1 MRHFLLPILF
11 IFLHFSLFSQD
22 LNRESLKNEEKP
34 EVYLDL
40 TLYSQEDIQQLS
52 MLFSIDDLRY
62 EALSESY
69 NVRIWLAKKDYQHF
83 LDLNIPFTYSENN
96 GEKAVAMAY
105 SYEEMLGWNKYPTYS
120 TYLAMMD
127 SFQKKYPTL
136 CKIDT
141 ILAATPR
148 NHAILA
154 AHISTSLHTPTNK
167 PEFLYSS
174 TMHGDEVTGYYC
186 MLRLIHYL
194 LSNYDSDEE
203 VRQIVNN
210 VNLWICPLENPDGTY
225 YSGNNTIGSS
235 PTSTRS
241 NSNGVDLNRV
251 YPNPLVAPSQLEP
264 EVSAMVQFFAQ
275 RHFVIS
281 ANFHGGAELAN
292 YPWDS
297 WTSRQRKHSDEAWW
311 RYVARN
317 YADTCQRYGGSY
329 YFDDM
334 NDGITNGG
342 DWYVIYGS
350 RQDYLNYY
358 EHCREITLEISSSKT
373 PSASTLPNYWN
384 ANRRAM
390 LNYIKEALYGFRGIV
405 FNAYT
410 QQPIHAEI
418 FINQHD
424 SVFSQVYSHLPIGN
438 YHRPIKAG
446 TYSVTFSAEGYCP
459 RTFTITTRDKQVVL
473 FHVALTPC
481 DEDGN
486 VLPDTTHSTPN
497 DDLISYWEDD
507 SFHSVDYADGE
518 TPIDGQVDATHY
530 ATGVQTNDLANLIK
544 IYPNPTSETAV
555 IYLKSISLDSKI
567 RYQCYDLY
575 GKLLFE
581 NYLTSD
587 KTLLPLSAYPAGL
600 YLIKL
605 YKDNSPIVNLKL
617 IKN

>member
-1 MRHFLLPILF
+1 
-11 IFLHFSLFSQD
+11 
-22 LNRESLKNEEKP
+22 
-34 EVYLDL
+34 
-40 TLYSQEDIQQLS
+40 
-52 MLFSIDDLRY
+52 
-62 EALSESY
+62 
-69 NVRIWLAKKDYQHF
+69 
-83 LDLNIPFTYSENN
+83 
-96 GEKAVAMAY
+96 
-105 SYEEMLGWNKYPTYS
+105 
-120 TYLAMMD
+120 
-127 SFQKKYPTL
+127 
-136 CKIDT
+136 
-141 ILAATPR
+141 
-148 NHAILA
+148 
-154 AHISTSLHTPTNK
+154 
-167 PEFLYSS
+167 
-174 TMHGDEVTGYYC
+174 
-186 MLRLIHYL
+186 
-194 LSNYDSDEE
+194 
-203 VRQIVNN
+203 
-210 VNLWICPLENPDGTY
+210 
-225 YSGNNTIGSS
+225 
-235 PTSTRS
+235 
-241 NSNGVDLNRV
+241 
-251 YPNPLVAPSQLEP
+251 
-264 EVSAMVQFFAQ
+264 
-275 RHFVIS
+275 
-281 ANFHGGAELAN
+281 
-292 YPWDS
+292 
-297 WTSRQRKHSDEAWW
+297 
-311 RYVARN
+311 
-317 YADTCQRYGGSY
+317 
-329 YFDDM
+329 M

-373 PSASTLPNYWN
+373 PSASTLPSYWN

-605 YKDNSPIVNLKL
+605 
-617 IKN
+617 